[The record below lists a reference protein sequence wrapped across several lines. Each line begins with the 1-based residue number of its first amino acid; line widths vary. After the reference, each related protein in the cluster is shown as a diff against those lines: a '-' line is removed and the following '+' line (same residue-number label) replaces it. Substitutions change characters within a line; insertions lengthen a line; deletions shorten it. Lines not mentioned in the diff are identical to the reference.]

1 MVPFRYF
8 VAGVIIPGH
17 FILAGGISMKHTGP
31 EYLPHS
37 SGCFL
42 CGDENPCGARTR
54 FFVQDD
60 TVRTRLILPQH
71 LNGYKLVAHGGVL
84 AGLLDETMGWAAT
97 VFSHKHPF
105 FVTGELT
112 VKYILPVP
120 VGEEIEIVGHLLK
133 DGGRIAY
140 CQGELIF
147 DGKEC
152 LRAKGKFLP
161 LSAEATA
168 EVLPYLK
175 FDQCH
180 QYRSLFDWV
189 KE

>member
-1 MVPFRYF
+1 LKVGNSQDRQFQ
-8 VAGVIIPGH
+8 
-17 FILAGGISMKHTGP
+17 LAEGKSMKHTDH

-60 TVRTRLILPQH
+60 TVRTLLVLPQH
-71 LNGYKLVAHGGVL
+71 LNGYKWVAHGGVL

-97 VFSHKHPF
+97 VFSQKHPF

-112 VKYILPVP
+112 VKYLLPVP
-120 VGEEIEIVGHLLK
+120 VGEEIEIVAHLLK
-133 DGGRIAY
+133 DGGRIVY
-140 CQGELIF
+140 CQGELIY

-161 LSAEATA
+161 MNNEATYA
-168 EVLPYLK
+168 VIPYLK
-175 FDQCH
+175 FDQCRK
-180 QYRSLFDWV
+180 YRTLFGRV
-189 KE
+189 KND

>member
-1 MVPFRYF
+1 MTR
-8 VAGVIIPGH
+8 
-17 FILAGGISMKHTGP
+17 LDP

-54 FFVQDD
+54 FFVEGD
-60 TVRTRLILPQH
+60 TVRTRLTLPQH
-71 LNGYKLVAHGGVL
+71 LNGYKLIAHGGVL

-97 VFSHKHPF
+97 VFSRHHPF

-112 VKYILPVP
+112 IKYLLTVP

-133 DGGRIAY
+133 DAGRIAY
-140 CQGELIF
+140 CQGQLF
-147 DGKEC
+147 CDGKEC

-161 LSAEATA
+161 LSPEATE
-168 EVLPYLK
+168 EVIPYLK
-175 FDQCH
+175 FDQCRK
-180 QYRSLFDWV
+180 YRSLFGRV
-189 KE
+189 KEESSL

>member
-1 MVPFRYF
+1 MTRSD
-8 VAGVIIPGH
+8 H
-17 FILAGGISMKHTGP
+17 

-42 CGDENPCGARTR
+42 CGDENPCGAHTR
-54 FFVQDD
+54 FFVEGD
-60 TVRTRLILPQH
+60 TVRTRLTLPQH
-71 LNGYKLVAHGGVL
+71 LNGYKLIAHGGVL

-97 VFSHKHPF
+97 VFSRQHLF

-112 VKYILPVP
+112 IKYLLPVT
-120 VGEEIEIVGHLLK
+120 VGEEIEIIGHLLK

-140 CQGELIF
+140 CQGELISN
-147 DGKEC
+147 GKEC

-161 LSAEATA
+161 LSQEATE
-168 EVLPYLK
+168 EVIPYLK

-180 QYRSLFDWV
+180 KYRTLFGRV
-189 KE
+189 KKEPSF